1 MAMPDSDKTAA
12 DGLAEE
18 REVSGAEG
26 MDPFRI
32 EVESVSNEDLP
43 TVEIPT
49 TFNVSPLSNQ
59 TSGSFSQDLQDPHV
73 PTAPLQEP
81 PAPIPKSQG
90 QLTPPSYLPSMRFIK
105 VRPFMHDDGLVES
118 KTLCSQFLAHWL
130 LLVIV
135 ACGLLVL
142 SLALGI
148 GLGVGVSCTGKFHCS
163 TSTLCFARSAQCDG
177 VSDCADG
184 EDELQCVRLSGRSSV
199 LQINSRG
206 VWRTV
211 CSTNWDHTLGYSACK
226 QLGYSSYISSRSL
239 PLSSVES
246 AFQANLVSVNLSHPD
261 RQQTV
266 KIHNTTFLSKTQC
279 SSESVIVLKCLD
291 CGSRPMFRSR
301 IAGGN
306 VSQPGQFP
314 WQASLHYQNRHLC
327 GASIITPRWIVT
339 AAHCVYGFATN
350 TMLWAVQVGLTDQP
364 ANGVLSRSLE
374 KIIYHASYQPKG
386 LNYDIALL
394 KLTEPLTFNGLVE
407 PICLPNYGERFE
419 EGKMCWISG
428 WGATVDGGETSVS
441 MHSAQVPV
449 LSSRDCSGPG
459 LYQGAIS
466 PWMVCAGYL
475 EGGKNSCQGD
485 SGGPL
490 ACEDSSVWK
499 LAGATSW
506 GYGCA
511 ERDNPALYTLI
522 SHALTWIHQQME
534 KEEALSS

>member
-1 MAMPDSDKTAA
+1 MPMPNSDKTAA
-12 DGLAEE
+12 DGSAEE
-18 REVSGAEG
+18 RKGTV
-26 MDPFRI
+26 RI

-43 TVEIPT
+43 IVEILT
-49 TFNVSPLSNQ
+49 TFNASSLSSQ
-59 TSGSFSQDLQDPHV
+59 TSGSFSQNLQDPHV

-90 QLTPPSYLPSMRFIK
+90 LLTPPSYLPSMRFIK
-105 VRPFMHDDGLVES
+105 VRPFMHDDGLVET
-118 KTLCSQFLAHWL
+118 KTLCSQLLAHWL

-135 ACGLLVL
+135 ACGLLAL

-148 GLGVGVSCTGKFHCS
+148 GLGGNGTLFVALLLHMGVSCMGKFHCS
-163 TSTLCFARSAQCDG
+163 TSTVCIAGSAQCDG

-184 EDELQCVRLSGRSSV
+184 LGRTAICVRLSGRSSV

-291 CGSRPMFRSR
+291 CGSRPMFQSR
-301 IAGGN
+301 IVGGN
-306 VSQPGQFP
+306 ISEPGQFP
-314 WQASLHYQNRHLC
+314 WQASLHYQNQHLC
-327 GASIITPRWIVT
+327 GGSIITPRWIVT
-339 AAHCVYGFATN
+339 AAHCVYGFVTN
-350 TMLWAVQVGLTDQP
+350 PTLWAVYVGLTDQP
-364 ANGVLSRSLE
+364 VNGVLSRSLE
-374 KIIYHASYQPKG
+374 KMVYHANNQPKG
-386 LNYDIALL
+386 LNYDIAPL

-459 LYQGAIS
+459 CTREPS
-466 PWMVCAGYL
+466 PLGL
-475 EGGKNSCQGD
+475 
-485 SGGPL
+485 
-490 ACEDSSVWK
+490 SVQ
-499 LAGATSW
+499 AT
-506 GYGCA
+506 
-511 ERDNPALYTLI
+511 
-522 SHALTWIHQQME
+522 
-534 KEEALSS
+534 

>member
-1 MAMPDSDKTAA
+1 
-12 DGLAEE
+12 
-18 REVSGAEG
+18 
-26 MDPFRI
+26 
-32 EVESVSNEDLP
+32 
-43 TVEIPT
+43 
-49 TFNVSPLSNQ
+49 
-59 TSGSFSQDLQDPHV
+59 
-73 PTAPLQEP
+73 
-81 PAPIPKSQG
+81 
-90 QLTPPSYLPSMRFIK
+90 MRFIK
-105 VRPFMHDDGLVES
+105 VRPFMHDDGLVET
-118 KTLCSQFLAHWL
+118 KTLCSQLLAHWL

-135 ACGLLVL
+135 ACGLLAL

-206 VWRTV
+206 VWGTV

-246 AFQANLVSVNLSHPD
+246 AFQANLVSVNLMHTRNIIISMVFPW
-261 RQQTV
+261 
-266 KIHNTTFLSKTQC
+266 LPPA
-279 SSESVIVLKCLD
+279 D

-301 IAGGN
+301 IVGGN
-306 VSQPGQFP
+306 VSKPGQFP

-327 GASIITPRWIVT
+327 GGSIITPRWIVT
-339 AAHCVYGFATN
+339 AAHCVYGFATK

-364 ANGVLSRSLE
+364 INGVLSRSLE
-374 KIIYHASYQPKG
+374 KIVYHARYQPKG

-428 WGATVDGGETSVS
+428 WGATVDGGDGVS

-459 LYQGAIS
+459 VYQGAIS

-475 EGGKNSCQGD
+475 EGGKDSCQGD

-490 ACEDSSVWK
+490 ACEESSVWK
-499 LAGATSW
+499 LVGATSW

-511 ERDNPALYTLI
+511 RRNNPAMYTLI

-534 KEEALSS
+534 VNSTVGTVYWCTDELCWWQTVLQYC

>member
-26 MDPFRI
+26 TDPFRI
-32 EVESVSNEDLP
+32 EVESVSHEDLP

-49 TFNVSPLSNQ
+49 TFNVSPLSGQ

-73 PTAPLQEP
+73 PTAPFQEP
-81 PAPIPKSQG
+81 PAPTPKSQG
-90 QLTPPSYLPSMRFIK
+90 QLTPTSYLPSMRFIK
-105 VRPFMHDDGLVES
+105 VRPFMHDDGLVET
-118 KTLCSQFLAHWL
+118 KTLCSQLLAHWL

-135 ACGLLVL
+135 ACGLLAL

-148 GLGVGVSCTGKFHCS
+148 GLGGDRVH
-163 TSTLCFARSAQCDG
+163 
-177 VSDCADG
+177 
-184 EDELQCVRLSGRSSV
+184 
-199 LQINSRG
+199 
-206 VWRTV
+206 
-211 CSTNWDHTLGYSACK
+211 
-226 QLGYSSYISSRSL
+226 YISSRSL

-246 AFQANLVSVNLSHPD
+246 AFLANLVSVNLSHPD

-301 IAGGN
+301 IVGGN
-306 VSQPGQFP
+306 VSKPGQFP

-327 GASIITPRWIVT
+327 GGSIITPRWIVT
-339 AAHCVYGFATN
+339 AAHCVYGFATK
-350 TMLWAVQVGLTDQP
+350 TMLWVVQVGLTDQP
-364 ANGVLSRSLE
+364 INGVLSRSLE
-374 KIIYHASYQPKG
+374 KIVYHARYQPKG

-459 LYQGAIS
+459 VYQGAIS

-475 EGGKNSCQGD
+475 EGGKDSCQGD

-490 ACEDSSVWK
+490 ACEESSVWK

-511 ERDNPALYTLI
+511 GRNNPAMYTRI

-534 KEEALSS
+534 KEEALSP

>member
-12 DGLAEE
+12 DGFAEE

-26 MDPFRI
+26 TDPVRI

-43 TVEIPT
+43 IVEILT
-49 TFNVSPLSNQ
+49 TFNASSLSSQ
-59 TSGSFSQDLQDPHV
+59 TSGSFSQNLQDPHV

-90 QLTPPSYLPSMRFIK
+90 LLTPPSYLPSMRFIK
-105 VRPFMHDDGLVES
+105 VRPFMHDDGLVET
-118 KTLCSQFLAHWL
+118 KTLCNQLLAHWL
-130 LLVIV
+130 LLVI
-135 ACGLLVL
+135 ACGLLAL

-301 IAGGN
+301 IVGGN
-306 VSQPGQFP
+306 VSKPGQFP
-314 WQASLHYQNRHLC
+314 WQASLHYQNQHLC
-327 GASIITPRWIVT
+327 GGSIITPRWIVT

-350 TMLWAVQVGLTDQP
+350 TMLWAVHVGLTDQP
-364 ANGVLSRSLE
+364 VNGVLSRSLE

-459 LYQGAIS
+459 VYQGAIS
-466 PWMVCAGYL
+466 PWLVCAGYL
-475 EGGKNSCQGD
+475 EGGKDSCQGD

-522 SHALTWIHQQME
+522 SHALSWIHQQME
-534 KEEALSS
+534 KEEALSP